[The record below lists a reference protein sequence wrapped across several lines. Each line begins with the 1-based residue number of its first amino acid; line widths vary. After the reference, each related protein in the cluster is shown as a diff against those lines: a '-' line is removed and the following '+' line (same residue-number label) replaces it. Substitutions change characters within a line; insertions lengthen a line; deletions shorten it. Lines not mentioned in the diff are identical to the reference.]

1 VSKFLE
7 KAIAKIDKL
16 GHDKIIELIQDAH
29 QENLLYEAVL
39 GSISQGIAVLDREDQ
54 LLFLNKAAER
64 LGLFFGGEK
73 IGRKLETLIHDE
85 DIARYLKNNLAKDV
99 TVHDKIF
106 PLDHGGSVLILRI
119 SILPLVEQGG
129 RDARKI
135 IGTIV
140 SFEDVTEEK
149 SQEARLRRAET
160 LASLTTLTA
169 GVAHEIK
176 NPLGSIGIHLQLL
189 ERSLKD
195 AGVSPEGK
203 AWKFLNVIE
212 EEVDRLNRIVVDF
225 LFAVRPMDTQL
236 ELGSLTAV
244 LQDLAE
250 FMQYELGENN
260 ISLALIPPKEE
271 LPINMDFR
279 FLKQAFLNVIT
290 NAMAAMPEGGELTME
305 VISGVGQM
313 EVRISDTGMGIPEE
327 KLEKIFEP
335 YFTTKD
341 FGSGL
346 GLTLVYKII
355 KEHSGDIQV
364 SSKVGK
370 GTTFTFYFPL
380 PRKEHFLLESS
391 SSADREGE

>member
-29 QENLLYEAVL
+29 QENILYEAVL
-39 GSISQGIAVLDREDQ
+39 GSISQGIAVLDRADR

-64 LGLFFGGEK
+64 IGLFFGGEK
-73 IGRKLETLIHDE
+73 VGRKLETLIHDE
-85 DIARYLKNNLAKDV
+85 DIARYLKTNLAKDV

-106 PLDHGGSVLILRI
+106 SLDHNGGVLILRI
-119 SILPLVEQGG
+119 SILPLVDQAD
-129 RDARKI
+129 RNARKI

-140 SFEDVTEEK
+140 SFEDITEEK

-195 AGVSPEGK
+195 VKVPENQK

-236 ELGSLTAV
+236 EFGSLTEV
-244 LQDLAE
+244 LKDLGE

-260 ISLALIPPKEE
+260 ISMAFLPPKED
-271 LPINMDFR
+271 LPIKMDFR
-279 FLKQAFLNVIT
+279 FLKQAFLNVIK
-290 NAMAAMPEGGELTME
+290 NAMAAMPEGGDLTLEL
-305 VISGVGQM
+305 ISRPTQM
-313 EVRISDTGMGIPEE
+313 EVRISDTGIGIPEE
-327 KLEKIFEP
+327 KLSKIFEP

-364 SSKVGK
+364 SSKEGK

-391 SSADREGE
+391 TSITGEGE